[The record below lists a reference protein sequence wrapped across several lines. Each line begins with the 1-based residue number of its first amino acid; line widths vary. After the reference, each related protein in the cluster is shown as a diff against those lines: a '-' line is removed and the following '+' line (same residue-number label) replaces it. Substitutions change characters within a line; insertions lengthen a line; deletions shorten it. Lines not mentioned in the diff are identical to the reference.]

1 MACLQC
7 VYAGTSE
14 HILITFG
21 DNGLRDM
28 ILLQFKTKFQ
38 IGNNGG
44 LYKNFTGII
53 LDFEEA

>member
-1 MACLQC
+1 
-7 VYAGTSE
+7 
-14 HILITFG
+14 
-21 DNGLRDM
+21 M